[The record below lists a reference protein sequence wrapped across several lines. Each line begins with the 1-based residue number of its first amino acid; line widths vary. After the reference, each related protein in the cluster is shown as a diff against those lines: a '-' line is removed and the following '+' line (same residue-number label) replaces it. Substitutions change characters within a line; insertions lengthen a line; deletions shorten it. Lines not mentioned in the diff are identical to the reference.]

1 MPIDLLVVYEDG
13 SKEIFYIPNTLMRW
27 EKENPYSDIKRT
39 VLNGW
44 DWAYPTYS
52 FEIPKPKS
60 SIKAIVIDPSGLMA
74 DVKRDDN
81 VYEKK

>member
-1 MPIDLLVVYEDG
+1 
-13 SKEIFYIPNTLMRW
+13 MRF
-27 EKENPYSDIKRT
+27 EKENSYSDIKRT

-52 FEIPKPKS
+52 VEIPKTKS
-60 SIKAIVIDPSGLMA
+60 SIKAIVVDPSGLMA